1 MFNAKVSSISNLPS
15 LDRFTAEVAAL
26 ALAELEG
33 LAEKADTMLES
44 PPKSEASAL
53 ADPFAAAD
61 ERVTTGMTTPPGPT
75 VPVTVV
81 KTCFPPASVVVIVE
95 VTIGGKGNRVEGKGF
110 ELDGADLEIRVSV
123 VLVSGL
129 PLEVADGP
137 IDAGVEPGAA
147 VVRED
152 AEALV
157 EGNSDVDPGCRVI
170 VMPSVVIS
178 TGLVF
183 DFGRVIVSEPMTIML
198 GPRTMVLLPLVIV
211 ELVAPKV
218 KVVPPSTTSVTDDTG
233 RGGEEG
239 LEDRELI
246 DEDVEDGSDAV
257 FWELGSDV
265 GGVPGWKVIV
275 MPAVEMTVCSVAEA
289 GTGMVRVPITI
300 ALVPITICWLF
311 LVMVKLWLLAGSV
324 KVLPSKITWPPEL
337 EGSIEDDTVVD

>member
-1 MFNAKVSSISNLPS
+1 VIRVWTTIRRFNARVSSISNLPS

-81 KTCFPPASVVVIVE
+81 KTCFPPASVAVIVE
-95 VTIGGKGNRVEGKGF
+95 VTIGGNGNRVEGKGF
-110 ELDGADLEIRVSV
+110 ELDGEDFEVRVSV
-123 VLVSGL
+123 VLVPGL
-129 PLEVADGP
+129 PLEVAGGP
-137 IDAGVEPGAA
+137 TDAGVKPGAA
-147 VVRED
+147 GARED
-152 AEALV
+152 AGAIV
-157 EGNSDVDPGCRVI
+157 EDGLDDDPGCRVI
-170 VMPSVVIS
+170 VIPSVVIA

-183 DFGRVIVSEPMTIML
+183 DFGRVTVSEPMTIML

-211 ELVAPKV
+211 ELVAPRV

-233 RGGEEG
+233 RGIAGDPDD
-239 LEDRELI
+239 LVLI
-246 DEDVEDGSDAV
+246 DEDVEDT
-257 FWELGSDV
+257 SDV
-265 GGVPGWKVIV
+265 GVVPGWKVIV
-275 MPAVEMTVCSVAEA
+275 MPAVEITASLVAEA
-289 GTGMVRVPITI
+289 GTAMVRVPITI

-311 LVMVKLWLLAGSV
+311 LVTVKLWLLVRSV
-324 KVLPSKITWPPEL
+324 KVLPSKIT
-337 EGSIEDDTVVD
+337 

>member
-1 MFNAKVSSISNLPS
+1 
-15 LDRFTAEVAAL
+15 
-26 ALAELEG
+26 
-33 LAEKADTMLES
+33 MLES

-110 ELDGADLEIRVSV
+110 ELDGEDFEVRVSV
-123 VLVSGL
+123 VLVPGL

-137 IDAGVEPGAA
+137 TDAGVEPGAA
-147 VVRED
+147 GARED
-152 AEALV
+152 AGAIV
-157 EGNSDVDPGCRVI
+157 EDGLDDDPGCRVI
-170 VMPSVVIS
+170 VIPSVVIA

-183 DFGRVIVSEPMTIML
+183 DFGRVTVSEPITIML

-218 KVVPPSTTSVTDDTG
+218 KVVPPSTTSVKEDTG
-233 RGGEEG
+233 RGREEDPDD
-239 LEDRELI
+239 LELI
-246 DEDVEDGSDAV
+246 DEDVEDSSDAV
-257 FWELGSDV
+257 LWEAGSDV
-265 GGVPGWKVIV
+265 GAVPGWKVIV
-275 MPAVEMTVCSVAEA
+275 MPPVEMTVCVIAEA

-300 ALVPITICWLF
+300 ALVPITICWPF
-311 LVMVKLWLLAGSV
+311 LVTVKLWLLAGSV
-324 KVLPSKITWPPEL
+324 KVLPSNITWPPEL